1 MSQPASAQPHHD
13 SILWALPFTQ
23 LEWALT
29 PPAVQN
35 YIKSQHRQIAQLQT
49 QMAQFQSQIEQLQ
62 QQVEP
67 LQGRVAKTS
76 QTSSK
81 PPSSDSPFN
90 KPKRQ
95 RKTSTGTRGGQKGHR
110 GNGPTLLS
118 PTEVHL
124 IEPGPCPCGHG
135 NVVSLSPYHTHQVI
149 ELPPIEMEIH
159 HFVLQQGQCP
169 GCGRQLTAQVPSQH
183 QAGYGPRLSALIGEL
198 AGMHRTSWRLVQ
210 DFCHSVFNIPI
221 SLGAVHKVINRV
233 SQAIVPLYEA
243 IATVAHQAPVGY
255 IDETPWY
262 CQNALQWLW
271 IMATDTVT
279 YYRIDPHRSKEA
291 FFALIDEWKGILV
304 SDGYGVY
311 QDWVNQRQTCL
322 AHLIR
327 TARELSQRRDPDI
340 AACGTSA
347 LRELQRL
354 CHMAHEPP
362 TGGQWQAWYAR
373 FCRLLDRYQERSDDA
388 GRLVRRLVREMT
400 SLWVFLREHGV
411 DPTNNLAERGLRFG
425 VMWRKTSHGTDS
437 EQGNR
442 WVERT
447 LSLRQT
453 CRQMGQSTFGIL
465 VDAVTSLFQGRQLD
479 LAWLY

>member
-1 MSQPASAQPHHD
+1 MNQPAFPQSHHD
-13 SILWALPFTQ
+13 SLLWAFPFTP
-23 LEWALT
+23 LEWELT
-29 PPAVQN
+29 PPAVQDH
-35 YIKSQHRQIAQLQT
+35 IKHQHQQIARLQT
-49 QMAQFQSQIEQLQ
+49 QMAQFQTQIEQLQ
-62 QQVEP
+62 QHVET
-67 LQGRVAKTS
+67 LQRRVAKTS

-81 PPSSDSPFN
+81 PPSSDSAFN

-95 RKTSTGTRGGQKGHR
+95 RKTSTSKRGGQQGHR
-110 GNGPTLLS
+110 GNGPTLLR

-135 NVVSLSPYHTHQVI
+135 NVIALSPYHTHQVI

-159 HFVLQQGQCP
+159 HFVLQQGHCQR
-169 GCGRQLTAQVPSQH
+169 CGRQLKAQVPSPY

-221 SLGAVHKVINRV
+221 SLGAVQKVINRV
-233 SQAIVPLYEA
+233 SQAIVPHYEA
-243 IATVAHQAPVGY
+243 IATLAHQAPVGY

-271 IMATDTVT
+271 IMATNAVT
-279 YYRIDPHRSKEA
+279 YYRIDPRRSKEA
-291 FFALIDEWKGILV
+291 FLALIDEWQGILV

-311 QDWVNQRQTCL
+311 QAWVNQRQTCL

-340 AACGTSA
+340 AACGNAA

-373 FCRLLDRYQERSDDA
+373 FCRLLDRYQERADDA
-388 GRLVRRLVREMT
+388 GRLVRRLAREMA

-411 DPTNNLAERGLRFG
+411 EPTNNLAERGLRFG
-425 VMWRKTSHGTDS
+425 VLWRKTSHGTDS
-437 EQGNR
+437 EHGNR
-442 WVERT
+442 WVERS

-453 CRQMGQSTFGIL
+453 CRQMGQSTFGVL
-465 VDAVTSLFQGRQLD
+465 VDAVTSLFQGRQPD